1 MQVRVDSDD
10 DATFRRRL
18 EGRAERLEVARIR
31 LTALAQMLRAL
42 RWKSRLRANTALLRE
57 TAADQPAVEE
67 ALAVV
72 VRRAKAESWPETSV
86 VVRTAAEV
94 NRLSNRVASLALKR
108 LGEQCRPEDLSQ
120 RLEHLELAVLAEPRL
135 VLPGQRWKTA
145 QQVLPPS
152 HPDVLRA
159 GRFAAILES
168 LFKRPVQPTQ
178 KRPFSLEELDALAA
192 AWPEGQRA
200 LAAVWTRVE
209 KVDSAGTLTALLRR
223 RANNTPMHAPKNG
236 AELVLAAE
244 FWNNFAIGRLAEL
257 TQKTVAPVECAEAER
272 FEVLRWLIRRETQL
286 DARLPA
292 SDTLLDPRAGLME
305 LAVELS
311 SVPPR
316 PRGGDA
322 QGDAWWK
329 RLEQRAQRA
338 EQAVGAP
345 DYQKLQ
351 DNLRLFLRV
360 LQPPNKTP
368 PVYRALATLPH
379 ASIPQGKEPA
389 TLVALVEAMRAK
401 MK

>member
-1 MQVRVDSDD
+1 MQDRVDDDD
-10 DATFRRRL
+10 DASFRRRL

-42 RWKSRLRANTALLRE
+42 RWRSRLRDNTLLLRE
-57 TAADQPAVEE
+57 TAADQGAVEE
-67 ALAVV
+67 ALTVV
-72 VRRAKAESWPETSV
+72 ARRAKAESWPAQSA

-94 NRLSNRVASLALKR
+94 ERLSNRVASLALKR
-108 LGEQCRPEDLSQ
+108 LGVQCRPEDLSQ
-120 RLEHLELAVLAEPRL
+120 RLEHLELEVLAEPRL

-145 QQVLPPS
+145 QQVLPLS
-152 HPDVLRA
+152 LPDVQRA
-159 GRFAAILES
+159 GRFALVLEA
-168 LFKRPVQPTQ
+168 LFKRPLQPSQ
-178 KRPFSLEELDALAA
+178 RMPFTLEELDTLSA

-209 KVDSAGTLTALLRR
+209 KIDSAGTLTAFLRR

-244 FWNNFAIGRLAEL
+244 FWSNFALGRLAEL
-257 TQKTVAPVECAEAER
+257 SQTAVAPVACADAEL
-272 FEVLRWLIRRETQL
+272 FEVLRWLIQRESNL
-286 DARLPA
+286 DVRLAA
-292 SDTLLDPRAGLME
+292 SPTLTDSRAGLME

-311 SVPPR
+311 SLPPR
-316 PRGGDA
+316 PRGKDP
-322 QGDAWWK
+322 QSDAWWK
-329 RLEQRAQRA
+329 RLAMRAQRA
-338 EQAVGAP
+338 EQAVGEP

-379 ASIPQGKEPA
+379 AMINAGSEP
-389 TLVALVEAMRAK
+389 TNLVALVEAMRSK
-401 MK
+401 MA